1 MKRAAQFL
9 IVALIVVSFASNSL
23 AQDEEN
29 LFDGFW
35 KTRRGSIV
43 KIDGDQG
50 IFVYTPV
57 ESWKG
62 YIDKVIIRNIHQEDD
77 KWISD
82 EYIAPNG
89 KGFWAEIEWELNKN
103 RIIRRI
109 LFEGKT
115 VESYYERVAA
125 VSDNPGI
132 HLDNPGTHSS
142 TSSPRS
148 IEGRFGIGARVA
160 YVNYSDDGYR
170 VSGVGIGTEPDDAVM
185 YGLNLTYFLH
195 RYFSLELSGDYV
207 NTDVEL
213 DRLGVTGDGGE
224 LTQVP
229 VLLTGRIHFSTN
241 PKVNPYFGGGVGYY
255 FNDFDSEGV
264 MAGVIYEAGA
274 EIKVDDSVGY
284 HVSAGVEIFVADNAA
299 VNLDFKYIWNEIEVG
314 NVPGFTDDEFDANAF
329 VAGVGFKYYF

>member
-23 AQDEEN
+23 AKDEEN

-125 VSDNPGI
+125 VSDNPGT
-132 HLDNPGTHSS
+132 HADNPGTHSS
-142 TSSPRS
+142 TNSPQS
-148 IEGRFGIGARVA
+148 IEGRFGIGVRVA
-160 YVNYSDDGYR
+160 YVNYLDDKYR
-170 VSGVGIGTEPDDAVM
+170 VSDVEIETEPDDAVM
-185 YGLNLTYFLH
+185 YGANLTYFVH
-195 RYFSLELSGDYV
+195 RYFSFELSGDYV

-213 DRLGVTGDGGE
+213 STPVLSGNAGE
-224 LTQVP
+224 LTQIP
-229 VLLTGRIHFSTN
+229 VLLTGRMHFSTN
-241 PKVNPYFGGGVGYY
+241 PKVSPYFGGGIGYY
-255 FNDFDSEGV
+255 VNDFDSKGS
-264 MAGVIYEAGA
+264 MAEFIYRAAGA
-274 EIKVDDSVGY
+274 EI
-284 HVSAGVEIFVADNAA
+284 VSQ
-299 VNLDFKYIWNEIEVG
+299 
-314 NVPGFTDDEFDANAF
+314 
-329 VAGVGFKYYF
+329 

>member
-62 YIDKVIIRNIHQEDD
+62 HIDKVIIRNIHQEEN
-77 KWISD
+77 KWIAD

-89 KGFWAEIEWELNKN
+89 KGFWAGIEWELNKN
-103 RIIRRI
+103 RIIRRV

-132 HLDNPGTHSS
+132 HAVNPGIHSDNPGTHSS
-142 TSSPRS
+142 ANSPQS

-160 YVNYSDDGYR
+160 YVNYSDDNYV
-170 VSGVGIGTEPDDAVM
+170 VSGVEIDTEPDDAAM
-185 YGLNLTYFLH
+185 YGVNLTYFV
-195 RYFSLELSGDYV
+195 RRARADSSP
-207 NTDVEL
+207 L
-213 DRLGVTGDGGE
+213 DRTHAFFYQPQGKPVFWSRGGI
-224 LTQVP
+224 LFQ
-229 VLLTGRIHFSTN
+229 
-241 PKVNPYFGGGVGYY
+241 
-255 FNDFDSEGV
+255 
-264 MAGVIYEAGA
+264 
-274 EIKVDDSVGY
+274 
-284 HVSAGVEIFVADNAA
+284 
-299 VNLDFKYIWNEIEVG
+299 
-314 NVPGFTDDEFDANAF
+314 
-329 VAGVGFKYYF
+329 